1 MKRTISVAG
10 TGRAAT
16 VPDIADVRLG
26 VAVTRPTVAEAR
38 SAAAEIATRI
48 RDALTALGVERS
60 DIRTASL
67 VVQPEYDY
75 KDGVQQLRGQSVTHQ
90 YVVVVRDLERLGPIV
105 DGSLAAG
112 ASTLDGVGF
121 RTADPAPAQAAARV
135 AAFADARARAE
146 ALAKEAGVA
155 LGPVVAIAEAEPAGI
170 PRPFGLGKTALMRAE
185 AAPTPVEAGEDE
197 VVVHLSVV
205 FGIT

>member
-1 MKRTISVAG
+1 VKRTISVVG
-10 TGRAAT
+10 TGRAVT

-38 SAAAEIATRI
+38 NAAAEIATRI

-75 KDGVQQLRGQSVTHQ
+75 KDGGQQLRGQSVTHQ
-90 YVVVVRDLERLGPIV
+90 YVVVVRDLERLGSIV
-105 DGSLAAG
+105 DGGLAAG
-112 ASTLDGVGF
+112 ATTLDGVGF
-121 RTADPAPAQAAARV
+121 RTADPAPARAAARV
-135 AAFADARARAE
+135 AAFADARGRAE
-146 ALAKEAGVA
+146 ALAKEAGVT
-155 LGPVVAIAEAEPAGI
+155 LGPVVAIAESEPDGT
-170 PRPFGLGKTALMRAE
+170 PRPLGLGKVALMRAD
-185 AAPTPVEAGEDE
+185 AAPTPVEAGEGE

>member
-1 MKRTISVAG
+1 MKRTISVVG
-10 TGRAAT
+10 TGRAVT

-48 RDALTALGVERS
+48 RDAMTALGVERS
-60 DIRTASL
+60 DIRTSSL

-75 KDGVQQLRGQSVTHQ
+75 RDGDQQLRGQAVTHQ

-105 DGSLAAG
+105 DGGLAAG
-112 ASTLDGVGF
+112 ATTLDGVGF
-121 RTADPAPAQAAARV
+121 RTADPASAQAAARV
-135 AAFADARARAE
+135 AAFGDARARAE
-146 ALAKEAGVA
+146 GLAKEAGVA

-170 PRPFGLGKTALMRAE
+170 PRPLGLGKAALMRAE
-185 AAPTPVEAGEDE
+185 AAPTPVEAGEGE
-197 VVVHLSVV
+197 IVVNLAVV
-205 FGIT
+205 FAIA

>member
-1 MKRTISVAG
+1 VRRTISVVG
-10 TGRAAT
+10 TGRAVT
-16 VPDIADVRLG
+16 VPDIADARLG

-38 SAAAEIATRI
+38 NAAAEIATRI

-67 VVQPEYDY
+67 VGQPEYDY
-75 KDGVQQLRGQSVTHQ
+75 RDGVQQLRGQSVTHE

-105 DGSLAAG
+105 DGGLAAG
-112 ASTLDGVGF
+112 ATTLDGVGF

-135 AAFADARARAE
+135 AAFADARGRAE
-146 ALAKEAGVA
+146 ALATEAGVA
-155 LGPVVAIAEAEPAGI
+155 LGPVVAIAESEPDGA
-170 PRPFGLGKTALMRAE
+170 PRPPGLGKVAPMRAD
-185 AAPTPVEAGEDE
+185 AAPTPVEAGQGE

-205 FGIT
+205 FGIA